1 MTHVSKRTTRKL
13 LKFDEFTDLTK
24 GGGAEIALAVFVV
37 LLLLLF
43 SELILFWCDM
53 ASSLLRIFSVLVR
66 VKSELTRE
74 TAAGVIAGGGDGSA
88 GESLTRLGILA
99 ASSMLVFTMSF
110 MYVVNSP
117 LLAIQKVFV
126 QFNVYFVSRAMSHQ
140 SRTTCWTCFGVR

>member
-1 MTHVSKRTTRKL
+1 
-13 LKFDEFTDLTK
+13 
-24 GGGAEIALAVFVV
+24 
-37 LLLLLF
+37 
-43 SELILFWCDM
+43 M

-88 GESLTRLGILA
+88 GESITRLGILA

-117 LLAIQKVFV
+117 LLAFRKFLFSSMFILLVE
-126 QFNVYFVSRAMSHQ
+126 R
-140 SRTTCWTCFGVR
+140 